1 LRGEQRRAKA
11 EFRKHEKTRFG
22 KAKCLTKIEVFEAS
36 NKTESERSKTFA
48 EKLTGKPIKSSS
60 SHQQK
65 STDIAITC

>member
-22 KAKCLTKIEVFEAS
+22 KQCLTKIEVFEAS
-36 NKTESERSKTFA
+36 NKTESEGSKKFA